1 MFNPRPRQAE
11 VLKFTNGK
19 MGVSA
24 VPGSGKT
31 QTLSLLAANLISQ
44 GLIKDDQE
52 ILVVTLVNSA
62 VNNFSSRIS
71 TFIREFG
78 LLPNLGYRVLT
89 LHSLA
94 NQIVRERP
102 DLVGLDN
109 NFQIIDERE
118 GNQILHS
125 AVESWI
131 QRNKELL
138 SSWTNEKHSLNEPKI
153 SNGWRDAITSISK
166 SFIRQSKDFQYT
178 PQKLQ
183 EKIKLLNINDPFI
196 NLGVEIYQDYQRALN
211 YRSAVDF
218 DDLIR
223 FTLMALMNDNDFLQ
237 RLQYRWPYILEDEAQ
252 DSSYLQ
258 EQILKLLCGENGNWV
273 RVGDPNQA
281 IYETFTTAS
290 PEHLKNFLLQPDVIA
305 KTLPNSGRSTLSIIG
320 LANELINWVNN
331 AHPVEEL
338 RTSLTTPFI
347 IPTPPG
353 DPQPNPQDD
362 PKAIFIYDKKMS
374 ATKELEIIS
383 DSVKRWLD
391 ENPNK
396 TVAVL
401 VPRNDRGAKLVE
413 ILQKNSIPYIE
424 LLQSSQSTRETAKI
438 LSEIL
443 RFIENPTLTVNIVR
457 VFSSFCEIFF
467 NMENVN
473 KDEMIQ
479 LLKSCSFLEDY
490 LYPRPLS
497 DWIDH
502 IAINSPDHEEKIL
515 PKLKLFREYLN
526 RWLEAADL
534 PIHQLL
540 ITLGQD
546 LFKQQTELA
555 LTHKL
560 ALLLEQSA
568 HIHPDWQLP
577 DFVNELTLIADNRR
591 KIFGF
596 TDEDTG
602 FDPDLYKGKVVVA
615 TYHKA
620 KGLEWDRVYLTSVN
634 NYDFPSAQKS
644 DDSISE
650 KYFYRYPYN
659 LEAEII
665 SKLKALINE
674 DVESLYLDYG
684 AATEKSRIDYGSERL
699 RLLYVGITRA
709 KKELIITWN
718 TGDTH
723 HSNSSQLTSSI
734 PFLALKTYLE
744 TKNYGN

>member
-11 VLKFTNGK
+11 VLKFTKGK

-31 QTLSLLAANLISQ
+31 QTLSFLAANLISQ
-44 GLIKDDQE
+44 GLINDDQE

-71 TFIREFG
+71 TFIREYG

-118 GNQILHS
+118 GNQILYS

-131 QRNKELL
+131 QRNKELI
-138 SSWTNEKHSLNEPKI
+138 SSWTKEKHSLNEPKI
-153 SNGWRDAITSISK
+153 NNGWRDAITSISK
-166 SFIRQSKDFQYT
+166 SFIRQSKDLQFT
-178 PQKLQ
+178 PQKIQ
-183 EKIKLLNINDPFI
+183 EKIRFLNIDDPLI
-196 NLGVEIYQDYQRALN
+196 NLGVEIYHDYQRALN

-223 FTLMALMNDNDFLQ
+223 FTLMALKNDNDYLQ

-252 DSSYLQ
+252 DSSFLQ
-258 EQILKLLCGENGNWV
+258 EQILQLLCGEKGNWV

-305 KTLPNSGRSTLSIIG
+305 KTLPNSGRSTLSIIN

-331 AHPVEEL
+331 SHPVEDL
-338 RTSLTTPFI
+338 RTSLTKPLI
-347 IPTPPG
+347 IPTPAG
-353 DPQPNPQDD
+353 DPQPNPPDD

-413 ILQKNSIPYIE
+413 LLQKNSIPYIE
-424 LLQSSQSTRETAKI
+424 MLQSSQSTRETAKI
-438 LSEIL
+438 LSDIL
-443 RFIENPTLTVNIVR
+443 RFIENPTQTVNIIR
-457 VFSSFCEIFF
+457 VFSSFNKIFF
-467 NMENVN
+467 NIENDIN
-473 KDEMIQ
+473 EEMIQ
-479 LLKSCSFLEDY
+479 LLKTCSYLEDY
-490 LYPRPLS
+490 LYPHPLS
-497 DWIDH
+497 DWVDLIK
-502 IAINSPDHEEKIL
+502 ISSSEREEVIL
-515 PKLKLFREYLN
+515 PKFRIFREYLN
-526 RWLEAADL
+526 RWQEAADL

-540 ITLGQD
+540 ITIGQD
-546 LFKQQTELA
+546 LFRHQTELA

-560 ALLLEQSA
+560 ALILEQSA

-577 DFVNELTLIADNRR
+577 DFVNELTLISDNRR
-591 KIFGF
+591 KVFGF

-674 DVESLYLDYG
+674 DVESLYLEYG
-684 AATEKSRIDYGSERL
+684 LATEKSRIDYGSERL

-709 KKELIITWN
+709 KKELVITWN

-723 HSNSSQLTSSI
+723 HSNASPLTSSI
-734 PFLALKTYLE
+734 PFVALKTYLE
-744 TKNYGN
+744 TNNLGN

>member
-31 QTLSLLAANLISQ
+31 HTLSLLAANLISQ

-71 TFIREFG
+71 TFIREYG

-118 GNQILHS
+118 GSQILHS

-131 QRNKELL
+131 QRNKDLL
-138 SSWTNEKHSLNEPKI
+138 SSWTNEKYSLNEPKI
-153 SNGWRDAITSISK
+153 NNGWRDAITSIAK
-166 SFIRQSKDFQYT
+166 SFIRQSKDLQFT
-178 PQKLQ
+178 PQKIL
-183 EKIKLLNINDPFI
+183 EKIRLLNIDDSLI
-196 NLGVEIYQDYQRALN
+196 NLGVDIYHDYQRALN

-223 FTLMALMNDNDFLQ
+223 FTLMALKNDNDFLQ
-237 RLQYRWPYILEDEAQ
+237 RLRYRWPYILEDEAQ

-258 EQILKLLCGENGNWV
+258 EQILQLLCGDNGNWV

-305 KTLPNSGRSTLSIIG
+305 KTLPNSGRSTLSIIN
-320 LANELINWVNN
+320 LANELINWVND
-331 AHPVEEL
+331 AHPVEDL
-338 RTSLTTPFI
+338 RTSLTKPLI

-353 DPQPNPQDD
+353 DPQPNPPDD

-413 ILQKNSIPYIE
+413 MLQKNSIPYIE
-424 LLQSSQSTRETAKI
+424 MLQSSQSTRETAKI

-443 RFIENPTLTVNIVR
+443 RFIENPTQTVNIVR
-457 VFSSFCEIFF
+457 VFSSFHKIFF
-467 NMENVN
+467 NMENVF

-490 LYPRPLS
+490 LYPSPLS
-497 DWIDH
+497 DWVDRIG
-502 IAINSPDHEEKIL
+502 INSFDHEEAIL
-515 PKLKLFREYLN
+515 PKLRIFREYLN

-546 LFKQQTELA
+546 LFQQQTELA

-665 SKLKALINE
+665 SRLKALINE
-674 DVESLYLDYG
+674 DVESLFVDYG
-684 AATEKSRIDYGSERL
+684 PATEKSRIDYGSERL

-723 HSNSSQLTSSI
+723 HSNSSPLTSSI

-744 TKNYGN
+744 TKIYGN